1 MEKKEIYESL
11 DMDIVTFEN
20 VDIITDSDSD
30 GLPPLGV

>member
-20 VDIITDSDSD
+20 VDIITDSTV
-30 GLPPLGV
+30 PLDP